1 MVIQVQA
8 APAKRSQYF
17 AVGEIL
23 SDLRVRY
30 GIKMGL
36 AGILALYLT
45 QLIRLDHANWAI
57 LTVMVMMNSHYVGAT
72 SIKAI
77 NRVIGTVAGAVLGVW
92 VVGTYSTA
100 PTIFLPIVFVVIAI
114 ATYKFG
120 QFPASQTPYAYFL
133 VGNTL
138 IAVITFAL
146 YDPNNV
152 WRIGI
157 SRALETLTG
166 VVASLLVSSILWPRY
181 AREEFVGAT
190 RSVLEILDEFFT
202 KEMDA
207 YLHQCV
213 LSEAEL
219 ERIKVTFV
227 KRMSA
232 LRNLFRAAA
241 REGNNFR
248 LHLPNYNAA
257 ITALVNLFQA
267 GLILERWVPAEA
279 PLLDRV
285 KTETEGFAAA
295 VSEELRKL
303 QAFHSP
309 GQSIPSSRLSEA
321 FDSLEAKCIEV
332 RDDGSIVSAPSEIGT
347 SFLGHFAALQ
357 QIKEDLDV
365 VREMIT
371 GLPRVGHPPPP
382 IRKAWALIPEID
394 MFWLKTGLKGGLAVA
409 IALLLMRWIH
419 PPGSTALPLSAWLFT
434 IGGRV
439 SLRAGTSGDQ
449 RVFQRLAFATALYTL
464 AFALLVF
471 LTPVLANYGVMN
483 ATLFLILFLYGFFSA
498 RILGLNYGMNLAL
511 LGASIFVAL
520 NPQVPVS
527 TKTIY
532 SSFLGL
538 LTGLAI
544 AAVISRVIWPVLP
557 QRILRDDLLELIA
570 GLKTILS
577 SGAVSEKTQ
586 TRLTVIPV
594 EARQAAALIYIKEDS
609 TIEKGRLERMILGF
623 QSVGA
628 KLRWLARERQDLP
641 AQVEALI
648 RPRIKEME
656 AELMRMLEKFE
667 HCFRTGDC
675 RVDFPTLD
683 HAKQS
688 LLQVVGE
695 VREKGL
701 LRQESFDVVV
711 RSMDF
716 VNRHL
721 ATADAF
727 IRCAERVRALRIDR
741 YWGDWVL

>member
-1 MVIQVQA
+1 
-8 APAKRSQYF
+8 
-17 AVGEIL
+17 
-23 SDLRVRY
+23 
-30 GIKMGL
+30 
-36 AGILALYLT
+36 
-45 QLIRLDHANWAI
+45 
-57 LTVMVMMNSHYVGAT
+57 
-72 SIKAI
+72 
-77 NRVIGTVAGAVLGVW
+77 
-92 VVGTYSTA
+92 
-100 PTIFLPIVFVVIAI
+100 
-114 ATYKFG
+114 
-120 QFPASQTPYAYFL
+120 
-133 VGNTL
+133 
-138 IAVITFAL
+138 
-146 YDPNNV
+146 
-152 WRIGI
+152 
-157 SRALETLTG
+157 
-166 VVASLLVSSILWPRY
+166 
-181 AREEFVGAT
+181 
-190 RSVLEILDEFFT
+190 
-202 KEMDA
+202 
-207 YLHQCV
+207 
-213 LSEAEL
+213 
-219 ERIKVTFV
+219 
-227 KRMSA
+227 
-232 LRNLFRAAA
+232 
-241 REGNNFR
+241 
-248 LHLPNYNAA
+248 
-257 ITALVNLFQA
+257 
-267 GLILERWVPAEA
+267 
-279 PLLDRV
+279 
-285 KTETEGFAAA
+285 
-295 VSEELRKL
+295 
-303 QAFHSP
+303 
-309 GQSIPSSRLSEA
+309 
-321 FDSLEAKCIEV
+321 
-332 RDDGSIVSAPSEIGT
+332 
-347 SFLGHFAALQ
+347 
-357 QIKEDLDV
+357 
-365 VREMIT
+365 
-371 GLPRVGHPPPP
+371 
-382 IRKAWALIPEID
+382 
-394 MFWLKTGLKGGLAVA
+394 
-409 IALLLMRWIH
+409 
-419 PPGSTALPLSAWLFT
+419 
-434 IGGRV
+434 
-439 SLRAGTSGDQ
+439 
-449 RVFQRLAFATALYTL
+449 VFQRVAFATVLYTL
-464 AFALLVF
+464 AFALLVL
-471 LTPVLANYGVMN
+471 LTPVLANYGAMN

-577 SGAVSEKTQ
+577 TGAVSEKTQ

-594 EARQAAALIYIKEDS
+594 EARQAAVLIYIKEDS
-609 TIEKGRLERMILGF
+609 TIEKGRLERMIMGF

-628 KLRWLARERQDLP
+628 ELRWLARERQELP

-648 RPRIKEME
+648 RPRIKELK